1 MKSVAFAIAPLL
13 VGGLLLSTT
22 AQRSAT
28 PATQTDPMTTGSVGS
43 YGLLISSF
51 SAGRMADVATIGSTS
66 TVSCVKISTLEDVS
80 VDATELDNALAK
92 NAAQLGSLKLAV
104 SENADLKARLEA
116 SACPINQVVAVTTGA
131 DRSFIVYID
140 DRPGGP
146 RPH

>member
-1 MKSVAFAIAPLL
+1 MKSIAFAMAALL

-22 AQRSAT
+22 AQRSAPTAT
-28 PATQTDPMTTGSVGS
+28 PTDPLTTGSVGS

-80 VDATELDNALAK
+80 VDTTALDNALTK

-104 SENADLKARLEA
+104 SENADLKAKLEDL
-116 SACPINQVVAVTTGA
+116 ACPINQVVAVTPAGVG
-131 DRSFIVYID
+131 SFTVYID
-140 DRPGGP
+140 DR
-146 RPH
+146 R